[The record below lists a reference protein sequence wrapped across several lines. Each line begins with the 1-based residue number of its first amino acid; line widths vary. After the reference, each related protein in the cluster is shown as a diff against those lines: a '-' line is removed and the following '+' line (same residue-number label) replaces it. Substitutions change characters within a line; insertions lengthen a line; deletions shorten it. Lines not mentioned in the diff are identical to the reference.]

1 MRFYFSTLIFYSGL
15 HCNEQERYSTIE
27 STFLICKGR
36 SSKLDLSHYETENK
50 TYSAFLT
57 YSWAFIADVD
67 IESECI
73 RFIGQL
79 RMDLWAVWRMISLR
93 TYKGKLSFLPA
104 EKINS
109 GNDIEENFPA
119 FNDDVPSNWVTM
131 EEDFILLWVSQVTH
145 ASTNTYQSPDSKL
158 EDGIFNIMII
168 R

>member
-1 MRFYFSTLIFYSGL
+1 
-15 HCNEQERYSTIE
+15 
-27 STFLICKGR
+27 
-36 SSKLDLSHYETENK
+36 
-50 TYSAFLT
+50 
-57 YSWAFIADVD
+57 
-67 IESECI
+67 
-73 RFIGQL
+73 
-79 RMDLWAVWRMISLR
+79 MISLR